1 MTTRGR
7 KDNQIKK
14 GLLEEETNTT
24 YLLKEDRITR
34 RRKD

>member
-14 GLLEEETNTT
+14 GLLEEETNRLT
-24 YLLKEDRITR
+24 YLKKIG
-34 RRKD
+34 